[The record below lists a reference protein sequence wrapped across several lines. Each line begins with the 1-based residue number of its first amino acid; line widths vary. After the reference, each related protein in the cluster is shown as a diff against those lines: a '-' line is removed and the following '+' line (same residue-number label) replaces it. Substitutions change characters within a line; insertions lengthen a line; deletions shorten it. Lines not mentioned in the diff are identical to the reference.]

1 MSITTAH
8 HALSL
13 QRPGADAPNAPLLVA
28 VPDAA
33 RLLGI
38 GTTLAW
44 ELVRAGEIPSVKL
57 GRRVLVPRAALEH
70 LAHSSI
76 LAATAQEVNSSP
88 DTPHPLAP
96 TPRRDTAANGSA
108 LSSATSPR

>member
-8 HALSL
+8 LTPPP
-13 QRPGADAPNAPLLVA
+13 QQPGADTQNAPLLIA

-44 ELVRAGEIPSVKL
+44 DLVRAGEIPSVKL

-70 LAHSSI
+70 LAQSPL
-76 LAATAQEVNSSP
+76 LAASNRESGNGH
-88 DTPHPLAP
+88 DTQHPAAP
-96 TPRRDTAANGSA
+96 TAGWNTVGR
-108 LSSATSPR
+108 

>member
-1 MSITTAH
+1 MSATTQH
-8 HALSL
+8 PTPPS
-13 QRPGADAPNAPLLVA
+13 QRPPVNLPDTPLLVA

-44 ELVRAGEIPSVKL
+44 DLVRAGGIPSVKL

-70 LAHSSI
+70 LAHPHASEPGQVP
-76 LAATAQEVNSSP
+76 ATDK
-88 DTPHPLAP
+88 DTPHPLIP
-96 TPRRDTAANGSA
+96 MPRRGPVRPELFPS
-108 LSSATSPR
+108 

>member
-1 MSITTAH
+1 MSATIH
-8 HALSL
+8 HPTLPSQHPPVNL
-13 QRPGADAPNAPLLVA
+13 PDTPLLVA

-44 ELVRAGEIPSVKL
+44 DLVRSGDIPSVKL

-70 LAHSSI
+70 LAHPHVSGPDQEPVADTDSSG
-76 LAATAQEVNSSP
+76 
-88 DTPHPLAP
+88 PLIP
-96 TPRRDTAANGSA
+96 MPRRSPVRPE
-108 LSSATSPR
+108 LSPS